1 MERLS
6 SVELNDYCENAGLT
20 ALQKDI
26 LRLKYFDANEYSVCA
41 ICHRLH
47 ISESKFYR
55 NQRRLLS
62 LIYKY
67 EEKKK

>member
-6 SVELNDYCENAGLT
+6 SIELNDYCENAGLT
-20 ALQKDI
+20 NLQKDI
-26 LRLKYFDANEYSVCA
+26 LTLKYFDAHNYSVVE
-41 ICHRLH
+41 ICLKLH

-55 NQRRLLS
+55 NQRQLLS

-67 EEKKK
+67 ESKK